1 MDYIHV
7 AAYLI
12 LIGAA
17 LYIAIYN
24 RNKKLENI
32 EVHDTIL
39 GIEEAQKHAAEIGSR
54 HVIKKSGRF
63 SRLFISR
70 VNKNYKYIQETHL
83 KLSGNLKNKYSSIP
97 AAEWLLD
104 NYYIIEEQMSD
115 IRRNLTS
122 RAYEKLP
129 ILKNGYLRGL
139 PRIYAIALELV
150 VHSDGNID
158 EKTIVVFI
166 KAYQTQSLLSVGEL
180 WFLAS
185 MLRIAL
191 IDALRN
197 ICSHIMETHEEHLK
211 AEELIKSIEQSSSQ
225 SDEQCIKVLNEYLKK
240 IETLKPSFVEHFLH
254 KLRRKLKVRPKIIK
268 LLNEKLQNVNL
279 SVDEITAFEHQ
290 NQASLQVSIGNT
302 ITSLKAISN
311 MDWTEIFESL
321 SQVEDILNLDPS
333 GIYSKMDFESRDYY
347 RNIVEKLAAKYNTSE
362 TLVARKL
369 VECACEADD
378 SQDFG
383 SPTNHIGFYLMDK
396 GRATLEKKVG
406 YRLGTIDVIAGSI
419 KKHSVAAYIGAIAI
433 LTFLIIVFFIE
444 YSIKS
449 SVGFSLF
456 MQILTAIVVL
466 IPASDLAIFFVNFII
481 CSLIKPS
488 ILPKLNLKDGIP
500 DELRAMVI
508 IPTLLPNE
516 KRVKE
521 LLEQLEIHY
530 LSNKEKNL
538 YFALVGDFKDF
549 SSKEM
554 PEDQGIVQTALAGI
568 ERLNKLYSESAQEIF
583 YYFNR
588 ERQYNES
595 QERWMGWE
603 RKRGAVV
610 EINYLLLGSKD
621 TSYTILSQ
629 QVEKIPRVK
638 YVITLDADTNL
649 PMGAAKKLI
658 GTLAHPL
665 NKAVIDS
672 NKGVVVEGYG
682 LLQPRIEVNI
692 VSANSTLFSRIFAG
706 QGGIDPYTTAVSDVY
721 QDLFGE
727 GIFAGK
733 GIYDLEVF
741 QKLLKDAIPE
751 NAVLSHD
758 LLEGSY
764 VRTGLVTDIQLID
777 GYPAKYNSY
786 VMRLHRWVRGDWQLL
801 PWLGRIVRDKKC
813 QKVDNP
819 LSTLSKWKIFDNL
832 RRSLVQP
839 SLLILIIS
847 GMSILPGNSLVWL
860 GLALF
865 VVAFPALIH
874 ILRVLFPYCTT

>member
-7 AAYLI
+7 AAYFI

-240 IETLKPSFVEHFLH
+240 TETLKPSFVEHFLH

-466 IPASDLAIFFVNFII
+466 IPASDLAIFFVNFISKI
-481 CSLIKPS
+481 CSLINYHDRYIEPS
-488 ILPKLNLKDGIP
+488 FNEVRKAISTLGEDTFCELVKVKEADIKAQNPQFLEKRLLQLQEINNIYMQIKEQDQCLSLKDMAINGKH
-500 DELRAMVI
+500 
-508 IPTLLPNE
+508 LLSLGF
-516 KRVKE
+516 KE
-521 LLEQLEIHY
+521 GKEVGKILNNLLE
-530 LSNKEKNL
+530 
-538 YFALVGDFKDF
+538 LVI
-549 SSKEM
+549 EN
-554 PEDQGIVQTALAGI
+554 PE
-568 ERLNKLYSESAQEIF
+568 LNYQE
-583 YYFNR
+583 
-588 ERQYNES
+588 
-595 QERWMGWE
+595 
-603 RKRGAVV
+603 
-610 EINYLLLGSKD
+610 
-621 TSYTILSQ
+621 
-629 QVEKIPRVK
+629 
-638 YVITLDADTNL
+638 
-649 PMGAAKKLI
+649 KLI
-658 GTLAHPL
+658 E
-665 NKAVIDS
+665 I
-672 NKGVVVEGYG
+672 
-682 LLQPRIEVNI
+682 
-692 VSANSTLFSRIFAG
+692 
-706 QGGIDPYTTAVSDVY
+706 VY
-721 QDLFGE
+721 QKF
-727 GIFAGK
+727 I
-733 GIYDLEVF
+733 
-741 QKLLKDAIPE
+741 
-751 NAVLSHD
+751 N
-758 LLEGSY
+758 
-764 VRTGLVTDIQLID
+764 
-777 GYPAKYNSY
+777 N
-786 VMRLHRWVRGDWQLL
+786 
-801 PWLGRIVRDKKC
+801 
-813 QKVDNP
+813 
-819 LSTLSKWKIFDNL
+819 
-832 RRSLVQP
+832 
-839 SLLILIIS
+839 
-847 GMSILPGNSLVWL
+847 
-860 GLALF
+860 
-865 VVAFPALIH
+865 
-874 ILRVLFPYCTT
+874 